1 MSWCYHLAT
10 LIAVVTT
17 TTTVIHNRC
26 VFIHGWG
33 QTRQTNYWGS
43 VAHWVEPL
51 CRNSTF
57 LWMDTVNNGWMDTRL
72 HNAVASAVH
81 GQGSCLVFTHSMGG
95 LVFAEAV
102 RRHIIDNPL
111 TRWRVAAGTPWYG
124 SPLATAAR
132 RICESDN
139 DPRRLLLRDVG
150 QCDTQHGQVPRALL
164 QLTDTTSL
172 KVLRDWMLSNG
183 TTGPDVTLCGNNPW
197 GFSDWFGLQY
207 SAIKDLF
214 GVNHELTTQHDGVVP
229 LKDCTWTSSYK
240 QANKQYKLSRNHAD
254 LSCGTHDDTV
264 CTLYGLID

>member
-1 MSWCYHLAT
+1 MSWYYLAT
-10 LIAVVTT
+10 SGLLIAVVAAVTTT

-33 QTRQTNYWGS
+33 QTGRTDYWGS

-72 HNAVASAVH
+72 HDAVASAVH
-81 GQGSCLVFTHSMGG
+81 GQGSCLVFTHSMRG

-111 TRWRVAAGTPWYG
+111 TPWRVPAGTPWYG

-132 RICESDN
+132 HTCESDN

-150 QCDTQHGQVPRALL
+150 QCDTQRGEVLRALL
-164 QLTDTTSL
+164 QLTDTPSL

-183 TTGPDVTLCGNNPW
+183 TTGPDVTLCGHHPGAPVISLGW
-197 GFSDWFGLQY
+197 STVRL
-207 SAIKDLF
+207 
-214 GVNHELTTQHDGVVP
+214 
-229 LKDCTWTSSYK
+229 WTFLLWVM
-240 QANKQYKLSRNHAD
+240 N
-254 LSCGTHDDTV
+254 
-264 CTLYGLID
+264 